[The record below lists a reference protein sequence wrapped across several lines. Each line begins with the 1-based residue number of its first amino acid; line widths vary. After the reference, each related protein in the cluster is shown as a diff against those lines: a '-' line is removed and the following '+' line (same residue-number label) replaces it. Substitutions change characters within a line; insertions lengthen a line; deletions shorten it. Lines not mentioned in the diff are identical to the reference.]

1 MMAPSGVMDSAL
13 PRRRGRVIALAAALL
28 ALCGAAQAQ
37 PRAPGTEY
45 PSRPVRIVVA
55 LAPGGNA
62 DINARL
68 VAGALSQRLGQQFVV
83 ENRPS
88 GGGTVAF
95 ETVAQTAP
103 DGYTLLVGAL
113 GSHALN
119 VGLYGERLRVHP
131 LTGVDHITISSH
143 SAIALAVHPALGVR
157 GLAEFRALLAANPGK
172 YDFGSSG
179 NGTTGHIAGVLLM
192 QLLGT
197 QAQHVPYRGSAA
209 AFQDLLAGRT
219 AFQADTISFLAPH
232 IASGAVVGLLI
243 ATPERS
249 PMAPGAPTAAEAGLP
264 AYGVTTWTPW
274 SATLGTPL
282 PIRQFLYGQIAAA
295 LQQPEVRDR
304 LLTLGNTIPEG
315 MDPERTRAF
324 IASEIERWTPVV
336 RASGARVD

>member
-1 MMAPSGVMDSAL
+1 MASRIAAL
-13 PRRRGRVIALAAALL
+13 AAAALL
-28 ALCGAAQAQ
+28 ALGATAASAQ
-37 PRAPGTEY
+37 PRAPGTDY
-45 PSRPVRIVVA
+45 PNRPVRIVVA

-62 DINARL
+62 DINARV
-68 VAGALSQRLGQQFVV
+68 VAGALSARLGQQFVV

-95 ETVAQTAP
+95 ETVAQTPP

-119 VGLYGERLRVHP
+119 VGLYGDRLRVHP
-131 LTGVDHITISSH
+131 LTGVDHVTISSH
-143 SAIALAVHPALGVR
+143 SAIAVAVHPSLGVR
-157 GLAEFRALLAANPGK
+157 SFAEFQDLLRRNPGR

-179 NGTTGHIAGVLLM
+179 NGTTGHIAGVLLT
-192 QLLGT
+192 QLMGV

-219 AFQADTISFLAPH
+219 AFQADTISFLAEH
-232 IASGAVVGLLI
+232 VRSGAVVGLMI

-249 PMAPGAPTAAEAGLP
+249 PMAPGVPTAAEAGLP
-264 AYGVTTWTPW
+264 AYQVTTWTPW

-282 PIRQFLYGQIAAA
+282 PLRQFLYQQIAEA
-295 LQQPEVRDR
+295 LRQPEVRDR
-304 LLTLGNTIPEG
+304 ILNLGNTIPEG

-324 IASEIERWTPVV
+324 IAAEIERWTPVV

>member
-1 MMAPSGVMDSAL
+1 MIRFARLG
-13 PRRRGRVIALAAALL
+13 ALALSLFCATAAL
-28 ALCGAAQAQ
+28 AQ
-37 PRAPGTEY
+37 PRAPGTDY
-45 PSRPVRIVVA
+45 PNRPVRVVVA

-68 VAGALSQRLGQQFVV
+68 VAGALSSQLGQQFIV

-95 ETVAQTAP
+95 ETVAATPP

-143 SAIALAVHPALGVR
+143 SAIVVVVHPSMGVTT
-157 GLAEFRALLAANPGK
+157 LAEFRARLAANPGR
-172 YDFGSSG
+172 YDYGSSG
-179 NGTTGHIAGVLLM
+179 NGTTGHISAALMLHLMGV
-192 QLLGT
+192 

-219 AFQADTISFLAPH
+219 AFQSDTISFVSDH
-232 IASGAVVGLLI
+232 VRSGAVRGLVI
-243 ATPERS
+243 ATRERS
-249 PMAPGAPTAAEAGLP
+249 PMAPDVPTAAEAGLP
-264 AYGVTTWTPW
+264 DFQATTWTPW
-274 SATLGTPL
+274 STTLGTPA
-282 PIRQFLYGQIAAA
+282 PIRQFLHEQIVIA
-295 LQQPEVRDR
+295 LRDPTIRER
-304 LLTLGNTIPEG
+304 LVQLGNTIPDG
-315 MDPERTRAF
+315 MTPDATRAF
-324 IASEIERWTPVV
+324 IASEIEKWTPIV